1 MDTLL
6 KKIINETVNQ
16 RFPEMSTESR
26 DLLCTII
33 TRREMEKGEL
43 LLKEGQVSRHFVI
56 VGKGMVRQFY
66 YKNGKDVTEHFS
78 LESDVVICIE
88 SILLQQPT
96 RLMIEALEA
105 GTLYMIPADQFLKLS
120 KESWEI
126 NMFYRKML
134 EFSLILS
141 QKKAD
146 SWRFETARE
155 RYLRLM
161 ADQPVVVQRAPLAH
175 IASYLLMTPET
186 LSRVRATALQDE
198 ARKEGLETSQKGL
211 ERAKEG
217 L

>member
-1 MDTLL
+1 MPKLLFRRMDTLL
-6 KKIINETVNQ
+6 KETINETVNR
-16 RFPEMSTESR
+16 RFPEMTVESR
-26 DLLCTII
+26 KLLAGII
-33 TRREMEKGEL
+33 TRKDMEKGEI
-43 LLKEGQVSRHFVI
+43 LLKEGQVSHHFV
-56 VGKGMVRQFY
+56 VVAKGMVRQFY

-78 LESDVVICIE
+78 YEGDIVICIE
-88 SILLQQPT
+88 SVLQQEPT

-105 GTLYMIPADQFLKLS
+105 GTLYLIPADQLLKLS

-134 EFSLILS
+134 EYSLIVS

-161 ADQPVVVQRAPLAH
+161 ETQPEVIKRAPLAH

-186 LSRVRATALQDE
+186 LSRVRAGAL
-198 ARKEGLETSQKGL
+198 
-211 ERAKEG
+211 
-217 L
+217 

>member
-6 KKIINETVNQ
+6 KETINETVNR
-16 RFPEMSTESR
+16 RFPEMTIESR
-26 DLLCTII
+26 KLLASIV
-33 TRREMEKGEL
+33 TRKDMEKGEI
-43 LLKEGQVSRHFVI
+43 LLKEGQVSHHFV
-56 VGKGMVRQFY
+56 VVAKGMVRQFY

-78 LESDVVICIE
+78 YEGDIVICIE
-88 SILLQQPT
+88 SVLQQEPT

-105 GTLYMIPADQFLKLS
+105 GTLYLIPADQLLRLS

-134 EFSLILS
+134 EYSLIVS

-161 ADQPVVVQRAPLAH
+161 ETQPEVIKRAPLAH

-186 LSRVRATALQDE
+186 LSRVRAGAL
-198 ARKEGLETSQKGL
+198 
-211 ERAKEG
+211 
-217 L
+217 

>member
-16 RFPEMSTESR
+16 RFPEMSTENR

-161 ADQPVVVQRAPLAH
+161 ADQPEVVQRAPLAH

-198 ARKEGLETSQKGL
+198 ARKEGL
-211 ERAKEG
+211 
-217 L
+217 

>member
-105 GTLYMIPADQFLKLS
+105 GTLYMIPVDQFLKLS
-120 KESWEI
+120 KDSWEI

-161 ADQPVVVQRAPLAH
+161 ADQPEVVQRAPLAH

-198 ARKEGLETSQKGL
+198 ARKEGL
-211 ERAKEG
+211 
-217 L
+217 

>member
-6 KKIINETVNQ
+6 KETINETVNR
-16 RFPEMSTESR
+16 RFPEMTIESR
-26 DLLCTII
+26 KLLASIV
-33 TRREMEKGEL
+33 TRKDMEKGEI
-43 LLKEGQVSRHFVI
+43 LLKEGQVSHHFV
-56 VGKGMVRQFY
+56 VVAKGMVRQFY

-78 LESDVVICIE
+78 YEGDIVICIE
-88 SILLQQPT
+88 SVLQQEPT
-96 RLMIEALEA
+96 RLMIEALES
-105 GTLYMIPADQFLKLS
+105 GTLYLIPADQFLKLS

-134 EFSLILS
+134 EYSLIVS

-161 ADQPVVVQRAPLAH
+161 ETQPEVIKRAPLAH

-186 LSRVRATALQDE
+186 LSRVRAGAL
-198 ARKEGLETSQKGL
+198 
-211 ERAKEG
+211 
-217 L
+217 

>member
-43 LLKEGQVSRHFVI
+43 LLKEGQVSRHFVV

-161 ADQPVVVQRAPLAH
+161 ADQPEVVQRAPLAH

-198 ARKEGLETSQKGL
+198 ARKEGL
-211 ERAKEG
+211 
-217 L
+217 

>member
-43 LLKEGQVSRHFVI
+43 LLKEGQVSRHFII

-161 ADQPVVVQRAPLAH
+161 ADQPEVVQRAPLAH

-198 ARKEGLETSQKGL
+198 ARKEGL
-211 ERAKEG
+211 
-217 L
+217 

>member
-105 GTLYMIPADQFLKLS
+105 GTLYMIPADQLLKLS

-161 ADQPVVVQRAPLAH
+161 ADQPEVVQRAPLAH

-198 ARKEGLETSQKGL
+198 ARKEGL
-211 ERAKEG
+211 
-217 L
+217 

>member
-6 KKIINETVNQ
+6 KETINETVNR
-16 RFPEMSTESR
+16 RFPEMTIESR
-26 DLLCTII
+26 NLLASIV
-33 TRREMEKGEL
+33 TRKDMEKGEI
-43 LLKEGQVSRHFVI
+43 LLKEGQVSHHFV
-56 VGKGMVRQFY
+56 VVAKGMVRQFY

-78 LESDVVICIE
+78 YEGDIVICIE
-88 SILLQQPT
+88 SVLQQEPT

-105 GTLYMIPADQFLKLS
+105 GTLYLIPADQLLRLS

-134 EFSLILS
+134 EYSLIVS

-161 ADQPVVVQRAPLAH
+161 ETQPEVIKRAPLAH

-186 LSRVRATALQDE
+186 LSRVRAGAL
-198 ARKEGLETSQKGL
+198 
-211 ERAKEG
+211 
-217 L
+217 

>member
-1 MDTLL
+1 MRWKSAKRLPLHRLSCKRMDTLL

-155 RYLRLM
+155 RH
-161 ADQPVVVQRAPLAH
+161 DSGDPQPG
-175 IASYLLMTPET
+175 
-186 LSRVRATALQDE
+186 
-198 ARKEGLETSQKGL
+198 ARHCPAG
-211 ERAKEG
+211 
-217 L
+217 

>member
-1 MDTLL
+1 MFGD
-6 KKIINETVNQ
+6 V
-16 RFPEMSTESR
+16 FP
-26 DLLCTII
+26 
-33 TRREMEKGEL
+33 
-43 LLKEGQVSRHFVI
+43 
-56 VGKGMVRQFY
+56 
-66 YKNGKDVTEHFS
+66 EHFS

-161 ADQPVVVQRAPLAH
+161 ADQPEVVQRAPLAH

-198 ARKEGLETSQKGL
+198 AR
-211 ERAKEG
+211 
-217 L
+217 

>member
-6 KKIINETVNQ
+6 KETINETVNR
-16 RFPEMSTESR
+16 RFPEMTVESR
-26 DLLCTII
+26 KLLAGII
-33 TRREMEKGEL
+33 TRKDMEKGEI
-43 LLKEGQVSRHFVI
+43 LLKEGQVSRYFV
-56 VGKGMVRQFY
+56 VVAKGMVRQFY

-78 LESDVVICIE
+78 YEGDIVICIE
-88 SILLQQPT
+88 SVLQQEPT

-105 GTLYMIPADQFLKLS
+105 GTLYLIPADQLLKLS

-134 EFSLILS
+134 EYSLIVS

-161 ADQPVVVQRAPLAH
+161 ETQPEVIKRAPLAH

-186 LSRVRATALQDE
+186 LSRVRAGAL
-198 ARKEGLETSQKGL
+198 
-211 ERAKEG
+211 
-217 L
+217 

>member
-161 ADQPVVVQRAPLAH
+161 VDQPEVVQRAPLAH

-198 ARKEGLETSQKGL
+198 ARKEGL
-211 ERAKEG
+211 
-217 L
+217 

>member
-141 QKKAD
+141 SGFLA
-146 SWRFETARE
+146 
-155 RYLRLM
+155 LRNS
-161 ADQPVVVQRAPLAH
+161 PR
-175 IASYLLMTPET
+175 T
-186 LSRVRATALQDE
+186 LSE
-198 ARKEGLETSQKGL
+198 ADGRPARSRPARPLGAHSFLPAHDSGDPQPGA
-211 ERAKEG
+211 RHCPAG
-217 L
+217 